1 MFKVHHLLFTASTLL
16 FALNAQAGNAYLQ
29 LEAGQSRSA
38 DMNLSHFKAFNNS
51 IEAAGGSARLTE
63 NKTDT
68 ALIIGVG
75 YKYSPHFAVEVSYLN
90 LGEVSARSE
99 TTDTAA
105 GITRHR
111 TIKESVEQDA
121 LMLSLIG
128 QLPLTEQWQLRG
140 SLGLAWLDQTSQGE
154 ASGVS
159 QNNVGT
165 VVSKTSESTHQS
177 SHEWV
182 LALGLGVAY
191 QLKPKWQLQ
200 LNWRRL
206 LNTAPALLGKQDVD
220 VITAGVGYRF

>member
-1 MFKVHHLLFTASTLL
+1 MLKIHRLLLTASTLL

-29 LEAGQSRSA
+29 LEAGQSRS
-38 DMNLSHFKAFNNS
+38 DINISHFEAFNNS
-51 IEAAGGSARLTE
+51 IEAAGGSARFTE

-75 YKYSPHFAVEVSYLN
+75 YEYSPHFAVEVSYLN
-90 LGEVSARSE
+90 LGEASACSE

-140 SLGLAWLDQTSQGE
+140 SLGLAWLDQASRGE

-159 QNNVGT
+159 RNNVGT
-165 VVSKTSESTHQS
+165 VMSETSESTRQS

-182 LALGLGVAY
+182 LALGLGVGY
-191 QLKPKWQLQ
+191 QFKPEWQLQ

-206 LNTAPALLGKQDVD
+206 LNTAPALLGKQNVD
-220 VITAGVGYRF
+220 VITAGVSYRF